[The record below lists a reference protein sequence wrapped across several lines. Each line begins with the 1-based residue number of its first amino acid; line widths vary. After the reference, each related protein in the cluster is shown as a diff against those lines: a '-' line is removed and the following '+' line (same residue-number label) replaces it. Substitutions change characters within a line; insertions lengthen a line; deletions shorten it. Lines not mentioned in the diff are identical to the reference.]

1 MSEAPLLQIE
11 PKELEFIFELKKQ
24 SSCSVQL
31 TNNTDHY
38 VAFKVKTTSPKKYS
52 VRPNVGVLA
61 PKATCEFIV
70 TMQAQREA
78 PEDMVCKD
86 KFLIQSTK
94 VHAETTSEDVTSS
107 LFVKDGSKYI
117 EENKLKV
124 TLISPPN
131 SPDLS
136 PINGDFKNGLDHE
149 KVQIYSKDEIQSPEP
164 MIRGHFTNVLKNP
177 DMVHEVLELEEDME
191 LRQEYY
197 MGHTMKHVGDPKEE
211 AGLKVSKNELNMLK
225 DVEELKPQK
234 KLEVEVSE
242 DLDLNKVKN
251 AEEWKPEKAAELK
264 VSKVL
269 DLNKVKN
276 AEELKPEKAAEL
288 KVSKVLD
295 LNKVKNAEELKPEK
309 AAELKVSKVLDLN
322 KVKNA
327 EELKPEKA
335 AELKVSKVLDLNK
348 VKNIE
353 EQKPEKAAD
362 LNMSKVLDLN
372 PVDDVKELKPE
383 TETVL
388 KMSKDLELKI
398 VKSVE
403 ELKPEK
409 ETELKISKDMEL
421 ETVKNVEELKPEN
434 ETELKMSKDWEW
446 RTVKNVEELKP
457 EKEAELIVSKSI
469 EEVKL
474 LKAIEE
480 MKLKLDGLE
489 SKLNEVRH
497 AAILLLQGP
506 RLLFYTSFCMYRF
519 AIYGM
524 IKFHNVSGVTI
535 SKLTEER
542 MLSNQETKILQEK
555 LADLINKGPRKVQ
568 VGFPLLYVWKK
579 PESVKIIVSSH
590 NLERTPSVEE
600 IGNLAA
606 RIQASGADVV
616 KIATTAFDKYV
627 GLFCVLLGLT
637 AKAVLLSTIKE
648 LLDLYNFRQI
658 GIGTKV
664 HGAVGNPISDSKSPH
679 LYNAT
684 FKSVGFDGV
693 YLPLLVDNVSDFLN
707 TYSSPD
713 FVGYSY
719 TIPPKENGLRCCD
732 EIDPIAKIFLSAND
746 GNLIKLIGYNFDYLG
761 AIAAIEER
769 LHLQGFYVSVYSL
782 QILRKDYTRFQFIHR
797 SSLQLFADSNRRSIS
812 GCSPLC
818 GKLFVVMGAGGAGK
832 AIAYG
837 GKEKGA
843 RVVVANRIYGEKK
856 IC

>member
-1 MSEAPLLQIE
+1 
-11 PKELEFIFELKKQ
+11 
-24 SSCSVQL
+24 
-31 TNNTDHY
+31 
-38 VAFKVKTTSPKKYS
+38 
-52 VRPNVGVLA
+52 
-61 PKATCEFIV
+61 
-70 TMQAQREA
+70 
-78 PEDMVCKD
+78 
-86 KFLIQSTK
+86 
-94 VHAETTSEDVTSS
+94 
-107 LFVKDGSKYI
+107 
-117 EENKLKV
+117 
-124 TLISPPN
+124 
-131 SPDLS
+131 
-136 PINGDFKNGLDHE
+136 
-149 KVQIYSKDEIQSPEP
+149 
-164 MIRGHFTNVLKNP
+164 
-177 DMVHEVLELEEDME
+177 MVHEVLELEEDME

-251 AEEWKPEKAAELK
+251 AEEW
-264 VSKVL
+264 
-269 DLNKVKN
+269 
-276 AEELKPEKAAEL
+276 KPEKAAEL

-489 SKLNEVRH
+489 SKLNE
-497 AAILLLQGP
+497 
-506 RLLFYTSFCMYRF
+506 
-519 AIYGM
+519 
-524 IKFHNVSGVTI
+524 SGVTI

-542 MLSNQETKILQEK
+542 MLSSQETKILQEK
-555 LADLINKGPRKVQ
+555 LVSLGITFQWEAGIRSGVRRNSTPICASTTAEWVEEKVFEMVKAKELGADLVEARLDFLKDFHPAQHHQSLINNRGESDGDESQRQDALRQAIELGSEFVDDDRAKG
-568 VGFPLLYVWKK
+568 KK

-606 RIQASGADVV
+606 RIQASGADV
-616 KIATTAFDKYV
+616 
-627 GLFCVLLGLT
+627 
-637 AKAVLLSTIKE
+637 
-648 LLDLYNFRQI
+648 I
-658 GIGTKV
+658 GVGTKV

-713 FVGYSY
+713 FVGYNY

-732 EIDPIAKIFLSAND
+732 EIDPIAKI
-746 GNLIKLIGYNFDYLG
+746 
-761 AIAAIEER
+761 
-769 LHLQGFYVSVYSL
+769 
-782 QILRKDYTRFQFIHR
+782 LRKDYTRFQFIHR
-797 SSLQLFADSNRRSIS
+797 SLLQLFADSNRRSIS

-843 RVVVANRIYGEKK
+843 RVVVANRIYAKAKELVTKVGGEAITISELESFHTKGLV
-856 IC
+856 

>member
-322 KVKNA
+322 KVKN
-327 EELKPEKA
+327 
-335 AELKVSKVLDLNK
+335 
-348 VKNIE
+348 IE

-489 SKLNEVRH
+489 SKLNE
-497 AAILLLQGP
+497 
-506 RLLFYTSFCMYRF
+506 
-519 AIYGM
+519 
-524 IKFHNVSGVTI
+524 SGVTI

-555 LADLINKGPRKVQ
+555 LVSLGITVTSNFFVA
-568 VGFPLLYVWKK
+568 
-579 PESVKIIVSSH
+579 IIH
-590 NLERTPSVEE
+590 W
-600 IGNLAA
+600 
-606 RIQASGADVV
+606 
-616 KIATTAFDKYV
+616 
-627 GLFCVLLGLT
+627 
-637 AKAVLLSTIKE
+637 
-648 LLDLYNFRQI
+648 
-658 GIGTKV
+658 
-664 HGAVGNPISDSKSPH
+664 
-679 LYNAT
+679 
-684 FKSVGFDGV
+684 
-693 YLPLLVDNVSDFLN
+693 
-707 TYSSPD
+707 
-713 FVGYSY
+713 
-719 TIPPKENGLRCCD
+719 
-732 EIDPIAKIFLSAND
+732 FLS
-746 GNLIKLIGYNFDYLG
+746 
-761 AIAAIEER
+761 
-769 LHLQGFYVSVYSL
+769 
-782 QILRKDYTRFQFIHR
+782 
-797 SSLQLFADSNRRSIS
+797 
-812 GCSPLC
+812 
-818 GKLFVVMGAGGAGK
+818 
-832 AIAYG
+832 
-837 GKEKGA
+837 
-843 RVVVANRIYGEKK
+843 
-856 IC
+856 